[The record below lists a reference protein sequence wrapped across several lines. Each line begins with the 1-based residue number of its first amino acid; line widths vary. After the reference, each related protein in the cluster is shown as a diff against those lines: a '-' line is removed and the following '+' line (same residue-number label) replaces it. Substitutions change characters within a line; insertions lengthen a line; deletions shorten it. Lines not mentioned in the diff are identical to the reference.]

1 MSAAGIKE
9 KLAQA
14 PGYLFVPALILM
26 LTAFF
31 SQQTPVFDA
40 LPVEFPGLARLAA
53 AAAGVLGMVLAKRKD
68 TVNLTVIIAVFAAVG
83 AAVMYESGITYVFDT
98 ALMILLFSQADVRGI
113 AVTVFAFF
121 ACVTG
126 ATVICSYKGYIRSF
140 IIYGHNT
147 YGFRSPAGLY
157 LSAAVLII
165 SLLLIV
171 MVWLKDKKTLKLILI
186 FAFAAVLSA
195 GIVVLSLKSLNL
207 AAAVEPGAYEI
218 YYRDTDY
225 ALEVKM
231 KGFEDYQIGFG
242 ADEAAVFTITPDGD
256 HYIITLDSYGVTKTL
271 CVNDERIYAGNYD
284 QSESSYEWDISAI
297 AGTPYFIVKN
307 VQTGLYISVS
317 VEGELNL
324 TSEVQGEGSYLR
336 IGSENSAYYEQ
347 LTAEGISDNDLRLAQ
362 ISVTPV
368 MSYTGA
374 PVRPSEINVVLNG
387 NVLEEGRDYIVE
399 CWNNLIPGIAW
410 ADIRGI
416 GDYEGEQGVSYEL
429 IYGDEL
435 CDDPFYA
442 DTVAYVVRAYRMGY
456 MRFPTLDEIKQYSL
470 ILIGSNRTPDSVIWD
485 IYHDGGLSGS
495 NAQFMEAVYRLML
508 LRNGSRG
515 ELRNWIAELDSGVN
529 REDVINAIAESPDY
543 QNIWHSFGIGF
554 R

>member
-231 KGFEDYQIGFG
+231 KGFEDYQIGLG
-242 ADEAAVFTITPDGD
+242 TDEAAVFTITPDGD

-317 VEGELNL
+317 GEGELNL

>member
-207 AAAVEPGAYEI
+207 AAAVEPGVYEI

-271 CVNDERIYAGNYD
+271 CVIDERIYAGNYD

-317 VEGELNL
+317 GEGELNL
-324 TSEVQGEGSYLR
+324 TSEVQGERSYLR

>member
-207 AAAVEPGAYEI
+207 AAAVEPGVYEI

-231 KGFEDYQIGFG
+231 KGFEDYQIGLG
-242 ADEAAVFTITPDGD
+242 TDEAAVFTITPDGD

-271 CVNDERIYAGNYD
+271 CVIDERIYAGNYD

-317 VEGELNL
+317 GEGELNL
-324 TSEVQGEGSYLR
+324 TSEVQGERSYLR

-368 MSYTGA
+368 LSYTGA